1 MSENVALPVGV
12 RLTSVEKYCMTSF
25 ICENETNELIHKIN
39 TDPQTQKRK
48 LWLPGGEDG
57 RKGQ

>member
-1 MSENVALPVGV
+1 MDGPGDRHTEGSKSE
-12 RLTSVEKYCMTSF
+12 EKYCMTSF